1 MECVLSEAFLVIDVQ
16 NDFCPGGAL
25 AVLDGDMIVQPINEA
40 MDHFDLVVLTQDWHP
55 QEHKSF
61 ASSYE
66 NKRPFDTVGMFY
78 GDLVLRPDH
87 SIQGSLGANFH
98 PDLKDEKADVIIRKG
113 SNPAVGS
120 YSPLFDNDKVTPT
133 GLHGYLKDC
142 EVTDLML
149 AGLATD
155 FCVAFS
161 ALDAAR
167 LGYQV
172 TVSLDMVRAIDADG
186 SLRSAMDKMSK
197 AGVNLVNG

>member
-1 MECVLSEAFLVIDVQ
+1 MSEAYLFIDVQ
-16 NDFCPGGAL
+16 DDFCPVGAL
-25 AVLDGDMIVQPINEA
+25 AVVEEDKIVRPINEA
-40 MDHFDLVVLTQDWHP
+40 MDNFDLVVLTQDWHP

-61 ASSYE
+61 ASSNE
-66 NKRPFDTVGMFY
+66 NKRPFETVEMFY
-78 GDLVLRPDH
+78 GDQVLWRDH
-87 SIQGSLGANFH
+87 CIQGSLGANFH
-98 PDLKDEKADVIIRKG
+98 PDLKDAKADVIIRKG
-113 SNPAVGS
+113 SNPYVDS
-120 YSPLFDNDKVTPT
+120 YSDLFENDKVTPT

-142 EVTDLML
+142 EVTDLTL
-149 AGLATD
+149 VGLATD

-186 SLRSAMDKMSK
+186 SLRSAIDKMSK